1 MNNKD
6 TEGLFMKCPNCGAS
20 YVYLVDKIASGGFF
34 QCQNCAKWLRVL
46 SQPEQGSVPVV
57 SIALE
62 KEAAAHERRSRPKQ
76 DFRIRRDLPTMFMH
90 GLLFSLIMVALLWI
104 WVYII
109 ELGTLLGGLIGFY
122 VGIIVTC
129 IGIVGV
135 VGYTDIFLAQNF
147 WDIYCKK
154 PWRSIMGHGAIMSV
168 LVLLGAL
175 PAIIAPILLADLS
188 LEVYAVIETS
198 LIVLYWGTVGA
209 IGRSVAYL
217 FVIDKDNQSR
227 GV

>member
-6 TEGLFMKCPNCGAS
+6 TEGLYVKCPNCGAS

-76 DFRIRRDLPTMFMH
+76 DFRIGRDLPTMFMH
-90 GLLFSLIMVALLWI
+90 GLLFLLVMLALIWI
-104 WVYII
+104 WAYII
-109 ELGTLLGGLIGFY
+109 QLGTLLGGVIGFY
-122 VGIIVTC
+122 AGIIVTC
-129 IGIVGV
+129 MGIVGV

-154 PWRSIMGHGAIMSV
+154 SWRGIMGHGAIMSV

-175 PAIIAPILLADLS
+175 PATIAPILLAHLS

-217 FVIDKDNQSR
+217 FVIDKDHQSG